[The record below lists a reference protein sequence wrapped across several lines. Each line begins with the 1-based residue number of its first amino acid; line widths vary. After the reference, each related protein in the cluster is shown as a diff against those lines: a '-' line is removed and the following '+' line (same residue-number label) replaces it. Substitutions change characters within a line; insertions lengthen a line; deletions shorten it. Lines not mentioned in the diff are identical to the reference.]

1 MTIDRQALQS
11 TIRGDTNGI
20 MAAISIAIGPPKSL
34 MKPFA
39 SRLEKDLSLRSVL
52 NETISSG
59 ATVEFT
65 RV

>member
-1 MTIDRQALQS
+1 
-11 TIRGDTNGI
+11 